1 MSNVFDIVICMM
13 VKKKPGWLV
22 VNRDEE
28 IVGRIVDLVDEAT

>member
-1 MSNVFDIVICMM
+1 MVICIV
-13 VKKKPGWLV
+13 VKKKPGRLV